1 VAILASL
8 DRVVQPFQKA
18 FTPIGTFK
26 FKPNE
31 FSLYKLKID
40 MQEYPDDLEATYL
53 GFLADLPEADRSNGL
68 LFVGLLKT
76 H

>member
-1 VAILASL
+1 
-8 DRVVQPFQKA
+8 VQPFQKA

-40 MQEYPDDLEATYL
+40 LQEYPDDLEATYL
-53 GFLADLPEADRSNGL
+53 AFLANLPKLTAANGL